1 MDDRYTLLL
10 NWLGDVL
17 PHDRMRLA
25 PASEDASFRR
35 YFRVS
40 LDETTFIAMDSPP
53 AQEDNRMFVVLAK
66 ALRELNVQTPQVF
79 AHDFDQGFL
88 LLSDFGPQQY
98 LLALDDTNVDTLYA
112 DALAAL
118 MRLQLGAD
126 PASGLIPVY
135 DKALLQQEL
144 GLFREWFLNR
154 HLAMSLDDD
163 EQRLLD
169 EVFTLLCTSA
179 LEQPQVWVHR
189 DYHSRNLMVITERN
203 PGVLD
208 FQGAVIGPVTYDLV
222 SLLRDCYIAWP
233 DERVKQWALDY
244 RERMQAQGFQ
254 GLSDEK
260 TFLRWFDWMGLQRH
274 LKALGIFARLNCR
287 DGKPGYLQ
295 DIPRT
300 LNYVLE
306 IAGAYPELSAFGDW
320 LVRRELTP
328 TALAREHGQ

>member
-35 YFRVS
+35 YFRVR
-40 LDETTFIAMDSPP
+40 LDETTYIAMDSPP
-53 AQEDNRMFVVLAK
+53 AQEDNRMFVALAK

-88 LLSDFGPQQY
+88 LLSDFGSQQY
-98 LLALDDTNVDTLYA
+98 LMVLDDTCVDTLYG
-112 DALAAL
+112 DALATL
-118 MRLQLGAD
+118 MRLQLSGD
-126 PASGLIPVY
+126 PASDLIPAY
-135 DKALLQQEL
+135 DGALLQQEL
-144 GLFREWFLNR
+144 ELFREWFLGR
-154 HLAMSLDDD
+154 HLGLPLDSE
-163 EQRLLD
+163 EQQLLD
-169 EVFTLLCTSA
+169 QVFTLLSASA
-179 LEQPQVWVHR
+179 LEQPRVWVHR
-189 DYHSRNLMVITERN
+189 DYHSRNLMVTAENN

-233 DERVKQWALDY
+233 PERVKQWALVY
-244 RERMQAQGFQ
+244 RERMQVQGFP

-260 TFLRWFDWMGLQRH
+260 MFLRWFDWMGMQRH

-287 DGKPGYLQ
+287 DGKPGYLR

-306 IAGAYPELSAFGDW
+306 VAGVYPGLSAFRDW

-328 TALAREHGQ
+328 TALAREHGR